1 MRQNRRVPGADAG
14 SLGFRHVFKRTCIA
28 SPGKRS
34 LWVASFFPMARLPQ
48 PLLIAS
54 LAFGLGLST
63 APWLRKT
70 PAASVPKSVQAHFSP
85 KGGCTDALVDLI
97 SSARKKVQVQAYSF
111 TSTRIAE
118 ALVAAARRGV
128 AVEVIL
134 DKSHRTERFAAV
146 DVLARAGIPLL
157 VDARH
162 AIAHNKVLLVDGER
176 VVTGSFNFT
185 KAAESANA
193 ENLLILNDPEL
204 VARYSE
210 NFLRHRGHSEPYSG
224 R

>member
-1 MRQNRRVPGADAG
+1 MP
-14 SLGFRHVFKRTCIA
+14 
-28 SPGKRS
+28 
-34 LWVASFFPMARLPQ
+34 RLPQ

-54 LAFGLGLST
+54 VAFGLGVSA
-63 APWLRKT
+63 APWVRKT
-70 PAASVPKSVQAHFSP
+70 SPGASQPKSVQAHFSP
-85 KGGCTDALVDLI
+85 QGGCTDAIIELI
-97 SSARKKVQVQAYSF
+97 ASAGKTVQVQAYSF
-111 TSTRIAE
+111 TSTRIAD

-128 AVEVIL
+128 SVEVIL

-146 DVLARAGIPLL
+146 DILARGGIRLS

-185 KAAESANA
+185 KAAEAANA
-193 ENLLILNDPEL
+193 ENVLILNDPEL
-204 VARYSE
+204 AARYVE
-210 NFLRHRGHSEPYSG
+210 NFLLHRSHSEPYPG

>member
-1 MRQNRRVPGADAG
+1 MAG
-14 SLGFRHVFKRTCIA
+14 G
-28 SPGKRS
+28 P
-34 LWVASFFPMARLPQ
+34 PP
-48 PLLIAS
+48 
-54 LAFGLGLST
+54 
-63 APWLRKT
+63 
-70 PAASVPKSVQAHFSP
+70 PAASLPKSVQAHFSP

-97 SSARKKVQVQAYSF
+97 SSARKTVQVQAYSF

-146 DVLARAGIPLL
+146 DILARAGIPLL

-193 ENLLILNDPEL
+193 ENLLILNDPDL
-204 VARYSE
+204 AARYSE
-210 NFLRHRGHSEPYSG
+210 NFLLHRGHSEPYSG